1 MFNFKMIKSTILNKI
16 YLTINLLIISSCS
29 TLDFQELYFLG
40 SSSIERWDVQFYF
53 PNYITYNEGKS
64 GAKIDYIEKFA
75 GKYRKK
81 TVILYIGTNDINYHI
96 KGHVDELTDRFINAY
111 NGLEAKRI
119 YLYSLFPNNNIE
131 NNDQIEQNDLID
143 EINDS
148 IRNKVSKRCPQIIY
162 LDVHDKLTYKGKLNM
177 QYSYDGLHLNNEG
190 YEIISQYLIN
200 ELNK

>member
-1 MFNFKMIKSTILNKI
+1 MGNKI
-16 YLTINLLIISSCS
+16 YITMILLILSSCS

-40 SSSIERWDVQFYF
+40 SSSIERWDVQYYF
-53 PNYITYNEGKS
+53 PNYITYNKGKS
-64 GAKIDYIEKFA
+64 GAKIDYIEEFA
-75 GKYRKK
+75 GKFREKNV
-81 TVILYIGTNDINYHI
+81 VIYIGTNDINYQI
-96 KGHVDELTDRFINAY
+96 RNHVDELTDRFINAY

-131 NNDQIEQNDLID
+131 NDNQIEQNDLID
-143 EINDS
+143 EVNDS
-148 IRNKVSKRCPQIIY
+148 IRNKVSKKCPQIVY